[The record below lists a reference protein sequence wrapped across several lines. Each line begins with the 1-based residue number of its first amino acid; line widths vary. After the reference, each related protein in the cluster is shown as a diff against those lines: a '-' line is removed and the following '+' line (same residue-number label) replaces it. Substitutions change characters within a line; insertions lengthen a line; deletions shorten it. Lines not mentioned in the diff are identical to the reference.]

1 MRVEQLHTLV
11 NQAVTETLG
20 TEDVVQEDLT
30 NLVDVGRE
38 IIDTENV
45 DNYVKK
51 LVNKIGKTVFENKV
65 YKGNAPSVLM
75 DSWEYGSVLE
85 KISTDLPTAQEND
98 SWNLVDGKSYDD
110 DIFYQPKVS
119 AKFFNHKITFE
130 IPMSFTEKQVKESFK
145 SANELN
151 AFISMLVTS
160 VENAITIKLDSLVMA
175 TINNYTAEVLYNES
189 TVTDDSGEPVT
200 DYTSTSAQAVNLL
213 TLYNEQYGTSVTK
226 AQAVTDPDFIRY
238 ASYQMGVVA
247 KRLSSM
253 STVFNQGGKERFT
266 PKEDLHLVMI
276 SDFATASQIFL
287 EADIINNELVA
298 LPKAE
303 TVPFWQGSGKGYD
316 LEDTT
321 KISIKTSEG
330 NTVEIDGIL
339 GVMFDRQALGVAN
352 LDKRVT
358 TNYNAKAEFYTNY
371 YKVDSGYFNDFNEN
385 FVVFYIQ

>member
-30 NLVDVGRE
+30 NLVDVGKE

-51 LVNKIGKTVFENKV
+51 LVNKIGKTVFENKI

-85 KISTDLPTAQEND
+85 KISTDLPTAHEND

-189 TVTDDSGEPVT
+189 TVTDDSGEAVT

-213 TLYNEQYGTSVTK
+213 TLYNEQYNTSITK
-226 AQAVTDPDFIRY
+226 AQALTDPDFIRY

-316 LEDTT
+316 LADTT

-330 NTVEIDGIL
+330 NTVEINGIL